1 MAFQSTPELSKLF
14 LAAGNDNNEAIRELL
29 HRVVDLGIGFKT
41 SENVSAP
48 RGHEREHVS
57 FTAMPDLGISPD
69 ELVQAYEEIASKSS
83 NWGSPNFL
91 GFPDAGNNMA
101 GLAAAVLTPLLNQ
114 NMANQDIC
122 SPEATFI
129 EMETIHWLREALGYP
144 VPNSYSAASSIGG
157 ILTLG
162 GCLSNCIALVAARE
176 KLFPGCSLHGLPV
189 LPSKIRVLVPA
200 VIEHYSIRS
209 SMGWLSLGEQNVIRV
224 PVDDQFRMN
233 QTALKRIIDEQRDQG
248 NHILACVAYAGDS
261 RSMRIDNLDSL
272 ADILQKEDIWFHVD
286 ACHGSQLAF
295 SNKHKH
301 KLHGIEKA
309 DSITI
314 DPHKVLTLPYT
325 CSFVLFKDPAAHA
338 ATATS
343 SDLILNTQW
352 SLGRVTPFIGSKA
365 FDALKL
371 WSVLKFLGKARLGQ
385 LIDERLDLTH
395 TIQCEIEENC
405 HDIVL
410 MNDSDINSCMMAFIP
425 QEVQEYCFQNKTQ
438 LSDADLEKLNK
449 LNHEIKEGI
458 RKDGTFYVH
467 GFPLKS
473 CPHEQLVGADKPL
486 YVLWTMNGN
495 PASTID
501 NVRGLLSKIGQ
512 LGRDLFVQTE
522 YQCMGTNTVQNRLQS
537 VEEKLNAGL
546 HRVFGSDQYVAVIY
560 GSSAL
565 DNNALLSDIDLMVLA
580 PATSTNRCSE
590 LESMFRTAMDA
601 EGILID
607 AEVPFEKK
615 LLVALPLAKRA
626 AKSGPPRDEA
636 GHVLSIRKT
645 PAYLASDEMLRRLV
659 FNVLTTPNRVLS
671 ASAGGADAFHKLEEM
686 AGHTLVELIRA
697 VNPGRAETSDD
708 FVALACSDG
717 SRSGEEYL
725 GYKMRANVLK
735 KLAEI
740 YQDVEEEEDVIVDEE
755 EEE

>member
-1 MAFQSTPELSKLF
+1 LSKLF

-29 HRVVDLGIGFKT
+29 HRVVDLGIDFKT
-41 SENVSAP
+41 SENVSAQ
-48 RGHEREHVS
+48 GQGMSSEREHVS
-57 FTAMPDLGISPD
+57 FTAMPDSGISPD
-69 ELVQAYEEIASKSS
+69 ELVRAYEEIASKSS

-144 VPNSYSAASSIGG
+144 
-157 ILTLG
+157 
-162 GCLSNCIALVAARE
+162 
-176 KLFPGCSLHGLPV
+176 KLFPSCGLHGLPI

-209 SMGWLSLGEQNVIRV
+209 AMGWLSLGEQNVIRV
-224 PVDDQFRMN
+224 PVDNQFCMN
-233 QTALKRIIDEQRDQG
+233 QNALKRIIDEQRDQG
-248 NHILACVAYAGDS
+248 NYILACVAYAGDS
-261 RSMRIDNLDSL
+261 RSMRIDKLDSL
-272 ADILQKEDIWFHVD
+272 AAILQKEDIWFHVD

-301 KLHGIEKA
+301 KLRGIEKA

-314 DPHKVLTLPYT
+314 DPHKVLALPYT
-325 CSFVLFKDPAAHA
+325 CSFVLFKDPTAHA
-338 ATATS
+338 ATATN

-371 WSVLKFLGKARLGQ
+371 WSVLKFLGKS
-385 LIDERLDLTH
+385 
-395 TIQCEIEENC
+395 EIEENC

-425 QEVQEYCFQNKTQ
+425 QEVQKYCFQNKTR
-438 LSDADLEKLNK
+438 LSDSDLEKLNK
-449 LNHEIKEGI
+449 LNCQIKEGI

-473 CPHEQLVGADKPL
+473 CPQKQLVDADKPL
-486 YVLWTMNGN
+486 YVLRTMNGN

-501 NVRGLLSKIGQ
+501 NVRGLLNKIEQ

-522 YQCMGTNTVQNRLQS
+522 YQCMGTDAIQNRLQS

-546 HRVFGSDQYVAVIY
+546 HRVFGSDPYVAVIY

-565 DNNALLSDIDLMVLA
+565 GNNALLSDIDLMVLA
-580 PATSTNRCSE
+580 PAASTDRRKE
-590 LESMFRTAMDA
+590 LESMFRAAMDA

-626 AKSGPPRDEA
+626 AESGPPRDEA
-636 GHVLSIRKT
+636 GRVLGIRKT
-645 PAYLASDEMLRRLV
+645 PGYLASDEMLRRLV
-659 FNVLTTPNRVLS
+659 FNVLTSPNRVLS
-671 ASAGGADAFHKLEEM
+671 ASAGGANTFRELEET
-686 AGHTLVELIRA
+686 AGRTLVELIRA

-740 YQDVEEEEDVIVDEE
+740 YRDVEEEDISP
-755 EEE
+755 